1 MPSEKASSRGLMEAA
16 LESYYAVCAHIAE
29 THAAKPKD
37 PRLRLVYPLTS
48 SRVLSCEVMDL
59 GKTTETRVTV
69 ESVGLNGVKRVV
81 DALVRATTTGRAVE
95 RILTIH
101 TRLFGGRQHRVPAF
115 KFLQTFIIDEITSIA
130 EAGWCKGQLFL
141 TIVDETGVYRSPVTR
156 SKPSYDAPWSEKE
169 SPVGNSPEDLSRFL
183 LDWRPS
189 CSC

>member
-101 TRLFGGRQHRVPAF
+101 TRLFGGRQHRVPA
-115 KFLQTFIIDEITSIA
+115 
-130 EAGWCKGQLFL
+130 
-141 TIVDETGVYRSPVTR
+141 
-156 SKPSYDAPWSEKE
+156 
-169 SPVGNSPEDLSRFL
+169 LSFCRG
-183 LDWRPS
+183 S
-189 CSC
+189 S